1 MTVNEAVHR
10 LVQNALTDMEYMEF
24 QARAT
29 SDPQTM
35 EALAENI
42 GRLEEA
48 IKVVETAGLN
58 KVHKSPA
65 AESFLEHVRENL

>member
-1 MTVNEAVHR
+1 MTVNEAVYR

-29 SDPQTM
+29 SDPQSM
-35 EALAENI
+35 DALAENI
-42 GRLEEA
+42 GRLQEA
-48 IKVVETAGLN
+48 IEVVETAGLS
-58 KVHKSPA
+58 KPQKSPA